1 METKPLDTAD
11 IKRIVE
17 AALIC
22 HAEPLAVSELRALFA
37 GEVDAQTVQATLRE
51 LQLDWVG
58 RGLELIQVATGW
70 RFQSRPEMQVYL
82 ERLYPEKTLKY
93 SRAVLETL
101 AIVAYRQPVTRGDM
115 EEIRGVTINSSL
127 IRQLEERGWIE
138 TVGCRETVGRPALFA
153 TTRRFLDD
161 LGIRSLEE
169 LPSLDGLVQP
179 AAATAPGPAEPILLT
194 PAQEPTFVGESS

>member
-1 METKPLDTAD
+1 MEIKPLDPAD

-17 AALIC
+17 AALIT
-22 HAEPLAVSELRALFA
+22 HAEPLAVAELRALFA
-37 GEVDAQTVQATLRE
+37 GDVEAHAVQAALRE
-51 LQLDWVG
+51 LQVDWIG
-58 RGLELIQVATGW
+58 RGVELVQVASGW
-70 RFQSRPEMQVYL
+70 RFQSRSEMQVYL

-138 TVGCRETVGRPALFA
+138 VVGYRETVGRPALFA
-153 TTRRFLDD
+153 TTRQFLDD

-169 LPSLDGLVQP
+169 LPSLDGVVQP
-179 AAATAPGPAEPILLT
+179 GVLPERVASELDSASEPQPAV
-194 PAQEPTFVGESS
+194 AGGAS

>member
-11 IKRIVE
+11 IKRIIEV
-17 AALIC
+17 ALIC
-22 HAEPLAVSELRALFA
+22 HTEPLAVSELRVLFA
-37 GEVDAQTVQATLRE
+37 GEVDAQTVQTTLRE

-179 AAATAPGPAEPILLT
+179 AAATAPSPAEPIPPTL
-194 PAQEPTFVGESS
+194 AQEPTLVGESS